1 MNQKGISTLVIAVI
15 VVVVIAII
23 GVGVYLAMSGTGGNG
38 DTPTPTP
45 TPAGVADASSLKFSV
60 EVTDGGETYTNNYM
74 VNNIGSTDL
83 QMRIEMVEYDMVYI
97 VNGADQEAWSYMA
110 GEWMDISSAFQENWD
125 EWSTTVD
132 AYQNDLT
139 DWAGT
144 GDYTYTSGGT
154 TIRIYDVEVNPSLSD
169 SLFQPS

>member
-60 EVTDGGETYTNNYM
+60 EVTEDGETYTNNYM
-74 VNNIGSTDL
+74 ANNIGTTDL
-83 QMRIEMVEYDMVYI
+83 QVRIEMVEYDMVYI

-110 GEWMDISSAFQENWD
+110 GEWMDISSSFQD
-125 EWSTTVD
+125 EWDLWSTSVD
-132 AYQNDLT
+132 GYQDDLT
-139 DWAGT
+139 DWTGT
-144 GDYTYTSGGT
+144 GEYTYTAGGT
-154 TIRIYDVEVNPSLSD
+154 TVRIFDIEVNPSLPA
-169 SLFQPS
+169 SLFQQG